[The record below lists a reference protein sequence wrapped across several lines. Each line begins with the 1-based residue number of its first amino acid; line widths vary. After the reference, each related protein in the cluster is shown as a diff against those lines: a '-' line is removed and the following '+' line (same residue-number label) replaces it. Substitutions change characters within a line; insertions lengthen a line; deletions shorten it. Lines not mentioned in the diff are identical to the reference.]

1 MRWMVFLARVTFIC
15 NICYLV
21 FVVGRYVDMSKLHQS
36 IVGTLVV
43 MGFTAVF
50 LNIITNLLWLIAVI
64 RKRPLPKILGILN
77 FLFLV
82 FQLLNILFLDL

>member
-15 NICYLV
+15 NICYLI

-36 IVGTLVV
+36 IVGTVVV

-50 LNIITNLLWLIAVI
+50 LNVVTNLFWLVAVI
-64 RKRPLPKILGILN
+64 RKKPLPIILGVLN

-82 FQLLNILFLDL
+82 FQILNILFLDL